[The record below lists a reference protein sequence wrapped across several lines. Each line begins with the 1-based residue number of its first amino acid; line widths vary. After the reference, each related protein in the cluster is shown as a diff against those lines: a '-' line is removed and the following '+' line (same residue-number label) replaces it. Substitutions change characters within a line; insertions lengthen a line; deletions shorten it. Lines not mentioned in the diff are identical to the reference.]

1 MRARMATAPAWP
13 DADNEDFAA
22 IAPSAAV
29 LLDGAGIPAGIESGC
44 VHGVAWFARRLGT
57 ALLAR
62 LCEPSGGP
70 LAACLRAAIA
80 EVRSLHGG
88 ACDLEHPVTPTA
100 TVVAIRV
107 RGDTLEHLVLA
118 DSSLV
123 LTQADGAQVVT
134 DRRLDG
140 ALRGSRSALDRMPL
154 RDPAYAAAF
163 RDHMRAV
170 QRVRNTPGGFW
181 VAAADPAVAEHALTG
196 SCPLSGLESALLVS
210 DGASRLTDLFGLV
223 SWAGLTAIVRRDG
236 PAELIRQ
243 VRAAECA
250 DPDGSRW
257 PRSKATDDITVVY
270 CDQLDA

>member
-1 MRARMATAPAWP
+1 MVTAPSRP

-22 IAPSAAV
+22 VTPSAAV

-44 VHGVAWFARRLGT
+44 VHGVAWFARRLGA

-62 LCEPSGGP
+62 MSEPSGGSM
-70 LAACLRAAIA
+70 ADCLRAAIA
-80 EVRSLHGG
+80 QVRSLHGG

-107 RGDTLEHLVLA
+107 RDDTLEHLVLA
-118 DSSLV
+118 DSSVV
-123 LTQADGAQVVT
+123 LTQADGATQVVT
-134 DRRLDG
+134 DRRLDRVLG
-140 ALRGSRSALDRMPL
+140 GRRAALDRIPL
-154 RDPAYAAAF
+154 RDPAYAGAF
-163 RDHMRAV
+163 RDHIRIV
-170 QRVRNTPGGFW
+170 QGLRNKPGGFW
-181 VAAADPAVAEHALTG
+181 VAAADPEVANYALTG
-196 SCPLSGLESALLVS
+196 SRPLPGLVSALLVS

-223 SWAGLTAIVRRDG
+223 SWAGLTAIVSSDG

-243 VRAAECA
+243 VRAAESA

-270 CDQLDA
+270 CDQFDS